1 MSAPGRLAALGTFAA
16 VLAGSPV
23 VRAQGAESPT
33 ARADRL
39 FREGK
44 AALEAGR
51 FDEACPK
58 LAESQRLDP
67 GAGTLL
73 ALALCDEGRGHTAT
87 AWREFGDVATE
98 SEKTNRADRVAM
110 SRQHQKALEGRLS
123 HLEVDVASGAGLTV
137 RVDGAE
143 LPASSWGKP
152 VAVDPGD
159 HAVDAEG
166 QRAQPWHATVHVGPD
181 RDTKIVSVPVLG
193 AVAEP
198 PEASPSAEPEPKP
211 EPSSDERGDQT
222 RTIGW
227 IVGGAGVA
235 ALGVGAVFGALALG
249 SHGSATNL
257 CPSSP
262 CTSATG
268 VDDENRAKTQAWIAD
283 VGIGIGVAAVAVGAY
298 LVFVRPHGA
307 SPATATITPIVGPDV
322 GGLALHAAW

>member
-1 MSAPGRLAALGTFAA
+1 MSASAHLAALCVVAA
-16 VLAGSPV
+16 VLAGSPA
-23 VRAQGAESPT
+23 VRAQGPETPT

-44 AALEAGR
+44 TALEAGR

-73 ALALCDEGRGHTAT
+73 ALALCDEGQGRTAT
-87 AWREFGDVATE
+87 AWREFGDVAAE
-98 SEKTNRADRVAM
+98 SEKTNRADRVTM
-110 SRQHQKALEGRLS
+110 SRQHQKSLEGRLS

-137 RVDGAE
+137 RVDRVE

-159 HAVDAEG
+159 HTVDAEG
-166 QRAQPWHATVHVGPD
+166 PSAQSWHATVHVGAD
-181 RDTKIVSVPVLG
+181 RDTKVVSVPALG
-193 AVAEP
+193 ATPAPTAVVSP
-198 PEASPSAEPEPKP
+198 PSAEPATEP
-211 EPSSDERGDQT
+211 PSGERVDRT

-227 IVGGAGVA
+227 LVGGAGVA
-235 ALGVGAVFGALALG
+235 FVGAGAVFGALALG
-249 SHGSATNL
+249 SHGAATNL

-262 CTSATG
+262 CTNTTG

-283 VGIGIGVAAVAVGAY
+283 AGIGLGVAALAVGAY
-298 LVFVRPHGA
+298 LVFFRPHGSTPVA
-307 SPATATITPIVGPDV
+307 ATIAPSVGPNG
-322 GGLALHAAW
+322 GGLGLRAAW